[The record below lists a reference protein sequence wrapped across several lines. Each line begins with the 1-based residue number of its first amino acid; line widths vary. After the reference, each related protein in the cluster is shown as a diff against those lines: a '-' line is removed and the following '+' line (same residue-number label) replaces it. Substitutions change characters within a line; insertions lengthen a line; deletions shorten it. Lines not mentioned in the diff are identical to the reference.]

1 MKKFLFLITFISCV
15 LNAGDSKLF
24 NTDNINN
31 EYTKKYL
38 VGMENFNFTQ
48 TVIIKDFFEVSTCH
62 KDFYNYVSLND
73 LSTFIFSSKFD
84 VLNNAYV
91 NNKKEYEELIKKEQ
105 YINCDGGN
113 K

>member
-1 MKKFLFLITFISCV
+1 MKKFLFLLTFISCV

-48 TVIIKDFFEVSTCH
+48 TVIIKDFFEH
-62 KDFYNYVSLND
+62 P
-73 LSTFIFSSKFD
+73 
-84 VLNNAYV
+84 
-91 NNKKEYEELIKKEQ
+91 
-105 YINCDGGN
+105 
-113 K
+113 

>member
-1 MKKFLFLITFISCV
+1 MKKFLFLLTFISCV

-38 VGMENFNFTQ
+38 VG
-48 TVIIKDFFEVSTCH
+48 
-62 KDFYNYVSLND
+62 ND

>member
-24 NTDNINN
+24 NTDDINN
-31 EYTKKYL
+31 ELTRKYL
-38 VGMENFNFTQ
+38 VGMENFNLTQ
-48 TVIIKDFFEVSTCH
+48 TIIIRDYFIASTCH
-62 KDFYNYVSLND
+62 KDFYNYASLND
-73 LSTFIFSSKFD
+73 LSSFTFSSKFD
-84 VLNNAYV
+84 ELNNAYV

-105 YINCDGGN
+105 FINCDVGN